1 MNSFVQK
8 IDVSKIEL
16 IGWESEKVSS
26 DNELRS
32 IIPEMFKKFY
42 TEFDSLSG
50 KSSLICCTIN
60 FSDGVSYF
68 LGMDKAKLNDEDI
81 EGIFKSGGT
90 SHQIFN
96 INNLDSFSN
105 VVECSDNSDAI
116 HQIID
121 QEREKSKKAGKKI
134 TGDIIE
140 SYFNGKCC
148 IYFPKEIGPVTKE
161 RQESE
166 QK

>member
-1 MNSFVQK
+1 MNSFVRK

-16 IGWESEKVSS
+16 IGWESEEVSS
-26 DNELRS
+26 DEELRS

-42 TEFDSLSG
+42 TEFGSLSD

-68 LGMDKAKLNDEDI
+68 LGMDNAKLNDEDI
-81 EGIFKSGGT
+81 KGIFKSGGT
-90 SHQIFN
+90 SHQISN

-105 VVECSDNSDAI
+105 VVECSDNPDDI

-121 QEREKSKKAGKKI
+121 REREKFKEAGKRI

-140 SYFNGKCC
+140 SYFNGKCS